1 MFCLNYYPYKRYLD
15 NVDQLK
21 IFYRAGDSTL
31 EDFLEA
37 YQNKSIVIDI
47 TNSFE
52 ELDAQLFNELS
63 KKYQNF
69 RLIVDYFNEESFN
82 LVKKYKLPF
91 FFCNYIKTIDEL
103 HGLISYHPT
112 DMYITEELGFY
123 LDKVSKILHDNGI
136 KVRVFPNICQ
146 SSFSET
152 ESIKTFFIRPQD
164 IENYSKY
171 VDIFELISDE
181 ARQQVV
187 YKIYKQEKW
196 FGPVSEI
203 IPSFKGTLDSRFI
216 LSNFGAVRAKCGK
229 RCFYA
234 PNSCNICERYT
245 ELANALSENNL
256 IIKRVKKKEEPL
268 ITSTT

>member
-1 MFCLNYYPYKRYLD
+1 MFCLNYYPHQKYLKD
-15 NVDQLK
+15 VDQLK
-21 IFYRAGDSTL
+21 ILYRAADRTL

-37 YQNKSIVIDI
+37 NKDKSIVIDV
-47 TNSFE
+47 TDSFE
-52 ELDAQLFNELS
+52 ELDAQLLKGLYE
-63 KKYQNF
+63 KYSNF
-69 RLIVDYFNEESFN
+69 RLIADYFNEECLDRIKVHN
-82 LVKKYKLPF
+82 LPF
-91 FFCNYIKTIDEL
+91 FFCNYVKTIDEL
-103 HGLISYHPT
+103 HGLMAHNPT
-112 DMYITEELGFY
+112 DMYITEELGFH

-152 ESIKTFFIRPQD
+152 ESIKTFFIRPED
-164 IENYSKY
+164 IEDYSEY
-171 VDIFELISDE
+171 VDIFELVSDE
-181 ARQQVV
+181 ARQLIV

-196 FGPVSEI
+196 YGPVSEI

-245 ELANALSENNL
+245 QLANSLLENNL
-256 IIKRVKKKEEPL
+256 IIKKAKKKEN
-268 ITSTT
+268 IN